1 MASRGKRKNVSQE
14 FIDDSDDPDD
24 TGVGKPFND
33 EECSTHDNLEFITVF
48 LIYVLANRRMVTLIC
63 VEVVN
68 ACSSSVLLYKRMH
81 AYGG

>member
-14 FIDDSDDPDD
+14 FIDDSDDPED

-33 EECSTHDNLEFITVF
+33 EECSAHDNLEFYNWF
-48 LIYVLANRRMVTLIC
+48 LFYVLANRRMVTLVC
-63 VEVVN
+63 VGVLN

-81 AYGG
+81 AYSI